1 LWFLAR
7 LMRVKVLSKKINP
20 NQTIKTMKLTRYNPS
35 TLTDFDSWFRQPFVG
50 FPSAAQV
57 FSDSGLNRLAADIHE
72 DKDNYF
78 AQFEVPGVKKE
89 DLKVELNNQ
98 ILTIRAEKKQT
109 AGESEQ
115 TYSLSRAISVPDGVQ
130 GDAISAKLENGILT
144 VTLPKAE
151 HRKPK
156 TIEIA

>member
-1 LWFLAR
+1 
-7 LMRVKVLSKKINP
+7 M
-20 NQTIKTMKLTRYNPS
+20 
-35 TLTDFDSWFRQPFVG
+35 
-50 FPSAAQV
+50 
-57 FSDSGLNRLAADIHE
+57 
-72 DKDNYF
+72 
-78 AQFEVPGVKKE
+78 KKE

>member
-1 LWFLAR
+1 
-7 LMRVKVLSKKINP
+7 
-20 NQTIKTMKLTRYNPS
+20 MKLTRCNPY
-35 TLTDFDSWFRQPFVG
+35 TLTDFDSWFRQPFAG
-50 FPSAAQV
+50 FPSASQL
-57 FSDSGLNRLAADIHE
+57 FSAAGSNSLAADIHE

-89 DLKVELNNQ
+89 ELKVELNNQ
-98 ILTIRAEKKQT
+98 ILTVSAEKNQS
-109 AGESEQ
+109 AGDNEQ
-115 TYSLSRAISVPDGVQ
+115 SFSLTRSISVPDGVQ

-156 TIEIA
+156 AIEIA